1 MPQLS
6 NGFLEL
12 TNIISNIAVTFAV
25 IFGIIGLWTW
35 RSEHTGKT
43 KFEVARK
50 MVQLSLKFRDE
61 FRRVRYVGTFLEES
75 FERKQ
80 RADEMP
86 NETKVLDEQFVRWR
100 RLRPLQDTLR
110 NLYEV
115 GWEAEVILSEDD
127 AKLVQLFEKLFQE
140 LYFAIELYFGSQ
152 LDQAKR
158 QIEVDNEEM
167 TKYRNIIYGYE
178 GDEIFELVDSAA
190 DTVKKQLKKYIR

>member
-12 TNIISNIAVTFAV
+12 TNIISNIAVTLAV
-25 IFGIIGLWTW
+25 IFGVVGLWQW
-35 RSEHTGKT
+35 RSEHTWKT

-80 RADEMP
+80 GADEMP